1 MADRKATAIW
11 EGDLR
16 TGKGSMRFADYD
28 GQFSYSSRF
37 EEGTGTNPEELL
49 GAAHAGC
56 FSMAFGNEL
65 AKAGYT
71 PRKIETTA
79 HIALRQVDGHARIV
93 KSHLV
98 TKAIVPGISQE
109 DFKEIANAAMK
120 GCPVSAAL
128 TGIEITLDAELAQN

>member
-1 MADRKATAIW
+1 MADRKATAVW

-16 TGKGSMRFADYD
+16 SGKGNMRFADYD
-28 GQFSYSSRF
+28 GQFSFSSRF

-65 AKAGYT
+65 GKAGYT
-71 PRKIETTA
+71 PEKIETTA
-79 HIALRQVDGHARIV
+79 HVALRQVDGRAKIV

-98 TKAIVPGISQE
+98 TKAIVPGITEEHFQ
-109 DFKEIANAAMK
+109 EIAEAAK
-120 GCPVSAAL
+120 NGCPVSAAL
-128 TGIEITLDAELAQN
+128 AGIEITLDAELAHN